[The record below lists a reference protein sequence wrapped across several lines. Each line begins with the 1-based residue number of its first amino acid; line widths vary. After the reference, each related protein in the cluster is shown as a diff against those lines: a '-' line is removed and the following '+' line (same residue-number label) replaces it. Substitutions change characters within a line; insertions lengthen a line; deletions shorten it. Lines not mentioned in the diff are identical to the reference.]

1 MSEFV
6 ELVVGQPRDR
16 THKAKVIEAVH
27 TSEVMKDAH
36 PHSHKH
42 KFFYQF
48 LKIQLFSRPWIFI
61 RVWPNKE
68 EYTVLFKLKGFG
80 GTFSNC
86 QEKFSSAITQFLKKF
101 ILNISAFYYNNYLKR
116 Y

>member
-1 MSEFV
+1 M

-16 THKAKVIEAVH
+16 THKAKVIEAAH

-36 PHSHKH
+36 PHTHTNTN
-42 KFFYQF
+42 FFYQF

-68 EYTVLFKLKGFG
+68 EYTVLFKLKGFRG
-80 GTFSNC
+80 DIF
-86 QEKFSSAITQFLKKF
+86 
-101 ILNISAFYYNNYLKR
+101 
-116 Y
+116 